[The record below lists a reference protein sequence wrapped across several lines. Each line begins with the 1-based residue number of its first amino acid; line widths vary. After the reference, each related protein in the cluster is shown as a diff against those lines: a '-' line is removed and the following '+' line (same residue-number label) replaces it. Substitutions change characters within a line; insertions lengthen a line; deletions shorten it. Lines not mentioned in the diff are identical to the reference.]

1 LSRVTIGGDRL
12 PGENAVARV
21 SETELLGLIEGALHR
36 SRSKQI
42 PQPGEWERAAED
54 AAWVVRALQWA
65 NVIIIRDERQGRQEG
80 YTGPVIASVR
90 AVAAAK

>member
-1 LSRVTIGGDRL
+1 LSHVTIGRDCL
-12 PGENAVARV
+12 AGENAVARV
-21 SETELLGLIEGALHR
+21 SDTELLGLIEGALHR

-54 AAWVVRALQWA
+54 AAWVVRTLQWA
-65 NVIIIRDERQGRQEG
+65 NVIVIRDERQGRQDG
-80 YTGPVIASVR
+80 YSRSVVASVR